1 MTNEWSFEGRSA
13 IVTGAGSGIG
23 KAVTLALAAAGA
35 KVLAV
40 DIDGDAAKA
49 TATEAMATEA
59 MANEAAAS
67 VVPHQAD
74 VADRAAVF
82 SYAGAATAEHGAP
95 TLFFNNAGV
104 EGVHKSILDTDPAD
118 WLRVIDVNLN
128 SMFWGLQAVLPHMV
142 AEGVGAVVNTGSILS
157 LKSAPG
163 RSDYAVTKHAV
174 LGLTRSAASEMAAHG
189 IRINCLCP
197 GPIETPLMR
206 RSELLVNPDDPD
218 WERRRFEE
226 GTPIGRYASPREIA
240 ETVMFLL
247 RGDVAYQTGSAV
259 VIDGGI
265 TSV

>member
-1 MTNEWSFEGRSA
+1 MTNEWSFTGRSA

-23 KAVTLALAAAGA
+23 KAVTLALATAGA
-35 KVLAV
+35 KVMAV
-40 DIDGDAAKA
+40 DINGDAAKA
-49 TATEAMATEA
+49 TA
-59 MANEAAAS
+59 NEYMNS

-74 VADRAAVF
+74 VADRVQVFGYAEAA
-82 SYAGAATAEHGAP
+82 AAEHGAP

-104 EGVHKSILDTDPAD
+104 EGVHKSILDTEPAE
-118 WLRVIDVNLN
+118 WLRVVDVNLH
-128 SMFWGLQAVLPHMV
+128 SMFWGLQAVLPYMK
-142 AEGVGAVVNTGSILS
+142 AEGNGAVVNTGSILS
-157 LKSAPG
+157 LKSAPD
-163 RSDYAVTKHAV
+163 RSDYTVTKHAV

-189 IRINCLCP
+189 VRINCLCP

-206 RSELLVNPDDPD
+206 RSEQLVNPDDPD

-226 GTPIGRYASPREIA
+226 GTPIGRYGSPREIA

-247 RGDVAYQTGSAV
+247 RGDVAYQTGAAV

>member
-1 MTNEWSFEGRSA
+1 MTGAWSFDGQSA

-23 KAVTLALAAAGA
+23 KAVALALAAAGA
-35 KVLAV
+35 RVLAV
-40 DIDGDAAKA
+40 DINGDAATK
-49 TATEAMATEA
+49 T
-59 MANEAAAS
+59 ANETTGITACK
-67 VVPHQAD
+67 AD
-74 VADRAAVF
+74 VADREQVMHYAQAA
-82 SYAGAATAEHGAP
+82 AEHHGPP

-104 EGVHKSILDTDPAD
+104 EGVHKSILDTDPED
-118 WLRVIDVNLN
+118 WLRVININLN
-128 SMFWGLQAVLPHMV
+128 SMFWGLQAVLPFMK
-142 AEGVGAVVNTGSILS
+142 AAGAGAVVNTGSILS
-157 LKSAPG
+157 LKAAPD
-163 RSDYAVTKHAV
+163 RSDYVVTKHAV

-206 RSELLVNPDDPD
+206 RSELLANPNDPD
-218 WERRRFEE
+218 YERKRFES
-226 GTPIGRYASPREIA
+226 GTPIGRYAQPQEIA

>member
-1 MTNEWSFEGRSA
+1 MTGEWSFDGRSA

-35 KVLAV
+35 KVVAV

-49 TATEAMATEA
+49 TADEAI
-59 MANEAAAS
+59 ANEATAS
-67 VVPHQAD
+67 VVPHRAD
-74 VADRAAVF
+74 VADRAQVF
-82 SYAGAATAEHGAP
+82 GYVEAATAEHGAP
-95 TLFFNNAGV
+95 VLFFNNAGV
-104 EGVHKSILDTDPAD
+104 EGVHKSIVDTDPAD

-128 SMFWGLQAVLPHMV
+128 SMFWGLQAVLPHMK
-142 AEGVGAVVNTGSILS
+142 AQGAGAVVNTGSILS
-157 LKSAPG
+157 LKSAPD

-189 IRINCLCP
+189 VRINCLCP

-206 RSELLVNPDDPD
+206 RSEMLVNPDDPD

-226 GTPIGRYASPREIA
+226 GTPIGRYASTREIA
-240 ETVMFLL
+240 ETVLFLL

>member
-1 MTNEWSFEGRSA
+1 MTTEWSFEGRSA
-13 IVTGAGSGIG
+13 VVTGAGSGIG

-49 TATEAMATEA
+49 TAHEAP
-59 MANEAAAS
+59 AS
-67 VVPHQAD
+67 VVPHRAD
-74 VADRAAVF
+74 VADRAQVF
-82 SYAGAATAEHGAP
+82 GYADAATAEHGAP

-128 SMFWGLQAVLPHMV
+128 SMFWGLQAVLPRMV
-142 AEGVGAVVNTGSILS
+142 AEGAGAVVNTGSILS
-157 LKSAPG
+157 LKSAPD

-174 LGLTRSAASEMAAHG
+174 LGLTRSAASEMAGHG